1 MIPYVI
7 EHSNPSDDINER
19 NIDTSYYSS
28 EKDKL
33 NENII
38 NRVIESMYEFCSD
51 EYGNCMEI
59 TSYDDFCYQ
68 YWKKMEIKMDNY
80 YVFYIKYFEN
90 DWKYWIVE
98 DYKEEIYISYVRKF
112 GV

>member
-7 EHSNPSDDINER
+7 EHSNPSDDIKES
-19 NIDTSYYSS
+19 NIDIHYYSS

-33 NENII
+33 NDNII
-38 NRVIESMYEFCSD
+38 NSLIEIMYEFCSD
-51 EYGNCMEI
+51 IYGIGMKI
-59 TSYDDFCYQ
+59 KSYDDFCYQ
-68 YWKKMEIKMDNY
+68 YWNTMEIKMKNF

-90 DWKYWIVE
+90 DWKDWNVE

-112 GV
+112 GI

>member
-1 MIPYVI
+1 
-7 EHSNPSDDINER
+7 
-19 NIDTSYYSS
+19 
-28 EKDKL
+28 
-33 NENII
+33 
-38 NRVIESMYEFCSD
+38 
-51 EYGNCMEI
+51 
-59 TSYDDFCYQ
+59 
-68 YWKKMEIKMDNY
+68 MEIKMDNY

>member
-38 NRVIESMYEFCSD
+38 NRVIEIMYEFCSD

-59 TSYDDFCYQ
+59 TSYDDFC
-68 YWKKMEIKMDNY
+68 
-80 YVFYIKYFEN
+80 
-90 DWKYWIVE
+90 
-98 DYKEEIYISYVRKF
+98 
-112 GV
+112 